1 MIRYPGVALAVLASS
16 ILMFGSGCGGYITG
30 MYPGGPSP
38 AGLLFTNVDVP
49 AQSLTVAT
57 DNTAASVKTG
67 TSSARALLGLIAFGD
82 ASIQAAMQD
91 GGITKVHHVDHQVVH
106 ILAGGLYLSTT
117 TIVHGE

>member
-1 MIRYPGVALAVLASS
+1 MAGAVLVCGA
-16 ILMFGSGCGGYITG
+16 GCGGYVTG

-57 DNTAASVKTG
+57 DSTAATTKTG
-67 TSSARALLGLIAFGD
+67 TSSARALFGLIAFGD
-82 ASIQAAMQD
+82 ASVQAAMED
-91 GGITKVHHVDHQVVH
+91 GGITKVHHVDHQIVH
-106 ILAGGLYLSTT
+106 IFAGALYLGTT